1 MIECEFTTALAASE
15 DQPMTALRAFET
27 LVQKTV
33 GAKLLTLTTVEP
45 ATGEAARIF
54 SNMPKHYPVAGRKP
68 ADETDW
74 SRQVLRDR
82 KNFVANTIED
92 IAAVFPDHE
101 LIRSL
106 GCESVV
112 NVPVEVAGE
121 VIGTIN
127 LLHEAAYSTPERV
140 AQADRLR
147 LSAAMCFMLC
157 QHLKYLDVPHV

>member
-1 MIECEFTTALAASE
+1 MIEHEFTAALATSV
-15 DQPMTALRAFET
+15 DQPMTVLRAFET

-45 ATGEAARIF
+45 TTGEAARIF
-54 SNMPKHYPVAGRKP
+54 SNLPKQYPVAGRKP

-82 KNFVANTIED
+82 KTFVANTIKD
-92 IAAVFPDHE
+92 IAAVFPDYE

-112 NVPVEVAGE
+112 NVPVEVAGK

-127 LLHEAAYSTPERV
+127 LLHEAGYYTPERV
-140 AQADRLR
+140 AQTEHLR
-147 LSAAMCFMLC
+147 LSAAMCFLLC
-157 QHLKYLDVPHV
+157 QHLNDQGVPHV